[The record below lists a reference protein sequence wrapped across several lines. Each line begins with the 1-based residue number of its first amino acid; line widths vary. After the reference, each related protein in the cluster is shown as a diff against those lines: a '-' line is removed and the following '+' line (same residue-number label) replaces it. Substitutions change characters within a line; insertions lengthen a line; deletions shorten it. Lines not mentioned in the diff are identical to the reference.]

1 MYDIVLGF
9 LGILTTISA
18 AYDFNFGVH
27 IKKNANK
34 ASGTLDEHATVTSSE
49 MFEHSFYQIINL
61 LQVMYLYIVGDH
73 SHIFTTQQR
82 MFAALLITSFWYVRN
97 KFPVNHFQHNY
108 NKGQNPFTFIS
119 IMYRMKKYQY
129 VFYKHFLLH
138 GLNITVALD
147 GLKIARSDDFR
158 MYWFCLN
165 ISYVMEF
172 FLQTLVK
179 KKYMNQSHM
188 INMQRLLMFVS
199 TLSALRVLAYIR
211 FIPSFLSLFLNF
223 TRRNHEVTNFVIVLF
238 ASRLIQLRPIF
249 LLPLLLA
256 IICVALLDNIIE
268 TIYGNDGEGDTSDS
282 KVINEKK
289 KVE

>member
-1 MYDIVLGF
+1 
-9 LGILTTISA
+9 
-18 AYDFNFGVH
+18 
-27 IKKNANK
+27 
-34 ASGTLDEHATVTSSE
+34 
-49 MFEHSFYQIINL
+49 
-61 LQVMYLYIVGDH
+61 
-73 SHIFTTQQR
+73 
-82 MFAALLITSFWYVRN
+82 
-97 KFPVNHFQHNY
+97 
-108 NKGQNPFTFIS
+108 
-119 IMYRMKKYQY
+119 
-129 VFYKHFLLH
+129 
-138 GLNITVALD
+138 
-147 GLKIARSDDFR
+147 
-158 MYWFCLN
+158 
-165 ISYVMEF
+165 MEF

-179 KKYMNQSHM
+179 KKYMKQSHM